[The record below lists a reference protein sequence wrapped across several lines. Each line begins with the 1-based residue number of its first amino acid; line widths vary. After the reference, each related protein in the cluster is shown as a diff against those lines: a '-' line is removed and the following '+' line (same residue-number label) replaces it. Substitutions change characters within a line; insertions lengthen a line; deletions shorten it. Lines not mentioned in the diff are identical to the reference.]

1 MSPPGNRVVGRS
13 QCRSDLGSAQR
24 RSLLSIHSVPSRCMF
39 RARCS
44 RPGNDASSSR
54 GPLQAAE
61 GRCADHPT
69 RVATPS
75 HVAEVRAG
83 CLGGLPIRESAH
95 PDRRSSW
102 RQRQRSGVIPE
113 HWPRRASPCQSRIP
127 GVTATARWSEEH
139 AVRTAASADIA
150 QLWAEIEASAVA
162 PVILVLEAGGAE
174 AHAVVGDT
182 TGTALLYYPGGYEK
196 AGAGSLHSVG
206 DRARAERD
214 DWESPLTAYYFGHH
228 TEFPRWSVVPSVD
241 GRRALAEFCERPNVP
256 PTAILWEPD

>member
-1 MSPPGNRVVGRS
+1 M
-13 QCRSDLGSAQR
+13 
-24 RSLLSIHSVPSRCMF
+24 
-39 RARCS
+39 
-44 RPGNDASSSR
+44 
-54 GPLQAAE
+54 
-61 GRCADHPT
+61 
-69 RVATPS
+69 
-75 HVAEVRAG
+75 
-83 CLGGLPIRESAH
+83 
-95 PDRRSSW
+95 
-102 RQRQRSGVIPE
+102 
-113 HWPRRASPCQSRIP
+113 
-127 GVTATARWSEEH
+127 TATARWSEEH

-150 QLWAEIEASAVA
+150 QLWAEIEGSAVA

-196 AGAGSLHSVG
+196 AEAGSLHSVG

-256 PTAILWEPD
+256 PTAILGNPTSSLARGSFRNTGPGDRIVRLTQRVVTLRRLARMAR